1 MLGENGKVL
10 TWLYYLSGSV
20 CAVGVVVAGKLL
32 LRMKSVPE
40 MKRELPP

>member
-1 MLGENGKVL
+1 
-10 TWLYYLSGSV
+10 V